1 MQEFYAEEK
10 WFTIVKNEKAW
21 RSELVWWNAL
31 SSEMVCMENVTLKGV
46 KRYVVYRSQQDC
58 HENILMKWCICPKYG

>member
-1 MQEFYAEEK
+1 MK
-10 WFTIVKNEKAW
+10 
-21 RSELVWWNAL
+21 RLELVWRNAL

-58 HENILMKWCICPKYG
+58 RENILMK